1 METDNK
7 ELDLTYYFNIIL
19 KRLWLIAALG
29 AAGVLCAVLINT
41 FSRPVYNASVLLMID
56 RENSGEIGSLKITPW
71 SSDEDYYRTQYNLL
85 ESRSLL
91 EKVYNKLKLYEVEQ
105 FSTPGEIKKLKKA
118 VSITPVTRS
127 RLVNVE
133 VAAYDPVL
141 SAKIAN
147 TLAETFVTDN
157 ITNRVTMARDV
168 IKALESTQKSQQE
181 QELLNSM
188 PQVVNS
194 DFIKNLKQQEALLK
208 GQYASLSAKYTQK
221 HPDVISLKNQL
232 NAIRETID
240 TETNRIVQ
248 SIKIDLS
255 GQFSAN
261 NIRIID
267 RAAVPLLPA
276 RPRKLVNIAIGLILG
291 FASAVILAF
300 ILDFSDQTVKV
311 SEDVERKLKL
321 PFLGFVPVENIKA
334 GTAEYASML
343 KKGNFLMPENVRNIR
358 TMLNFSLGDS
368 KSFLIASTLQ
378 GEGKTNLATNLAVAI
393 AQTGK
398 RVLLVDGDLR
408 RPRQHRIFRL
418 SVEKGLSNIW
428 SKDEK
433 ISSYEHNIQD
443 TDVPN
448 LSVITSG
455 TRPPNPAELLNTP
468 KVKDFIAWAEKHY
481 DQVIVDCPAILPVS
495 DTLLWGKYVNKAVFV
510 ISHGKTNVKPALFAA
525 DKLKKAGITIL
536 GATIGHYNLESFSY
550 GKYGYYKKYH
560 YYEDAK

>member
-1 METDNK
+1 MDTDNK

-56 RENSGEIGSLKITPW
+56 RENSGEIGSFKITPW

-85 ESRSLL
+85 ESRTLL

-105 FSTPGEIKKLKKA
+105 FSAPGEIKKLKKSVNIA
-118 VSITPVTRS
+118 PVTRS

-133 VAAYDPVL
+133 VSAYDPVL

-147 TLAETFVTDN
+147 TIAETFVTDN

-168 IKALESTQKSQQE
+168 IKALESTQKSPQE

-194 DFIKNLKQQEALLK
+194 DFIKNLKQQEAALE
-208 GQYASLSAKYTQK
+208 GQYAALSAKYTQN

-232 NAIRETID
+232 KAIRETID
-240 TETNRIVQ
+240 KETNRLVQ

-267 RAAVPLLPA
+267 HANVPMLPA
-276 RPRKLVNIAIGLILG
+276 RPRKLINIAIGLIIG

-321 PFLGFVPVENIKA
+321 PFLGFVPVENIKT

-358 TMLNFSLGDS
+358 TMLNFSLGDN
-368 KSFLIASTLQ
+368 KAFLIASTLQ

-398 RVLLVDGDLR
+398 KVLLIDGDLR

-418 SVEKGLSNIW
+418 SAEKGLSNIW
-428 SKDEK
+428 SKDPQT
-433 ISSYEHNIQD
+433 SAYEYNVQE

-468 KVKDFIAWAEKHY
+468 KVKDFISWAESHY
-481 DQVIVDCPAILPVS
+481 DQIIVDCPAILPVS

-510 ISHGKTNVKPALFAA
+510 ISHGKTNIKPALFAA
-525 DKLKKAGITIL
+525 DKLKKAGIEIL
-536 GATIGHYNLESFSY
+536 GAVIGQYNLESFSY